1 MSKDRMVKGRRH
13 WVIVSLVLGLALTL
27 MPSWAGG
34 ANLYVDFEITTDFPS
49 RMSLTFDSAY
59 IGSYMEG
66 TLNQDGGTNT
76 INNSLYLGRY
86 FTGSGTY
93 NLSGS
98 GILSAG
104 SEYIGNSGTGIFNQT
119 GGANTVNNELIVA
132 ANQGSSGTYNLRGG
146 SLTAGAIKVNPGGT
160 FNKEGGFLDATTF
173 WQAGGIVL
181 GTLENKGNFIYDSG
195 IFNGRLLNFGSI
207 TLNAN
212 FTAENGLLND
222 SAIPLQLTPAQV
234 LTLNGLGLDNQT
246 TIKMAGSTLRGSG
259 PLVNNGILEG
269 FGTIS
274 GSNGFTNNGNLLPN
288 GGKLT
293 LSTLGANL
301 NNGKVEVA
309 ENASLELSKDVI
321 LTNNS
326 PGTLQLNLGKVE
338 GEGKLMN
345 LGILTGKGSIATNF
359 ENTGKLLVQD
369 GNINIDKAFTNSGLI
384 MMESYTASLSGGAIT
399 NQGTIAGYGLVENS
413 VVNDGLI
420 EPSGSK
426 LTIKAPVTN
435 TSSGTV
441 KVTTG
446 NQLTLEEMPLPNQG
460 NILIENGDLEI
471 NSGDLINEMVV
482 NVNGGSLKVNGGFI
496 NKNSFQLGS
505 LFVVE
510 YIVNTGIIT
519 VASNIP
525 GAVSKVNTSLLTN
538 QGIMDILT
546 KTEVTGKVENAGTLS
561 IKADT
566 QLAQEVENTGT
577 LNIEAGVSAA
587 KIANKASASLVLG
600 TIDPAAAT
608 TLVAAPVT
616 NEGLLDI
623 IGKVEF
629 ASSVENK
636 SKVSVAELADAKFT
650 ETVINEGLLDIV
662 GTAEFAKVVDNK
674 DTGTVSVAE
683 QAEAKF
689 TETVKNAGILAIE
702 GKAEFAKAVENTGE
716 LALKA
721 ETKFTGDLENTGAL
735 AIEADLTAA
744 KIANKETGSLK
755 IGQLDP
761 EAAATVVAAPVVN
774 EGSLDIIGRTRV
786 DGRVENDRTLAVKA
800 KTEVTQEVEN
810 TGTLAIEADLTAL
823 KLANAENATLV
834 LGKVDS
840 AVATEVAAPV
850 VNDGS
855 LDIVGKTKVDGKV
868 ENTRTL
874 AVKAE
879 TEVTQEVVNT
889 GALTVEADLTA
900 LKLANAENAT
910 LVLGKADPAAAT
922 TEVAAPVVNDGSL
935 DIVGKAKVTNVENA
949 GTLAIKAETEVT
961 QEVKNTGALTIEANL
976 TALKLANA
984 ENATLV
990 LGKADPAAATTVVAA
1005 PVVNDGSLDIVGK
1018 AKVTNVENA
1027 GTLAV
1032 KAETEVAQEVENTGI
1047 LAVEAN
1053 LKAAT
1058 VKNTSTGKMVL
1069 GKAEAVPAMALQTAF
1084 EITYVDSPLVVNEGS
1099 VDIVGKTQLTGKV
1112 ENAGTL
1118 AVKAE
1123 TAVAQEVE
1131 NTGALTIEADLTA
1144 LKLANAE
1151 NATLVLG
1158 KADPA
1163 AATTI
1168 VAAPVVNVGTLDVA
1182 GKVIFDKAVD
1192 NQNKVSIAQQA
1203 DTKFNETVTNEG
1215 LLDIVGKAEFAKAVD
1230 NKNTG
1235 KVSIAPL
1242 ADTKF
1247 NETVTNAGTLAI
1259 AGKAEFV
1266 KAVENTGEVSV
1277 ADNAQVAF
1285 KEAVNWNG
1293 AYCSGVG
1300 TTVHTDLNIGE
1311 NGCLMGPAGAKWEVS
1326 NDLTNQSTLPEMWDT
1341 KNCELA
1347 FVQDQVL
1354 GNDHYFSIM
1363 GADKGATTAGYD
1375 KNFAWGKVTI
1385 GEGQVVYLVDA
1396 DDVLGGALYVGE
1408 IQGLTF
1414 GSPIITNIFGEDG
1427 INIYYD
1433 PTLPGNAYLEGL
1445 TYSLNTVP
1453 GEPTSYL
1460 LPTPVPASVLLLGSG
1475 LLGLG
1480 LLGWRRKSV

>member
-922 TEVAAPVVNDGSL
+922 T
-935 DIVGKAKVTNVENA
+935 
-949 GTLAIKAETEVT
+949 
-961 QEVKNTGALTIEANL
+961 
-976 TALKLANA
+976 
-984 ENATLV
+984 
-990 LGKADPAAATTVVAA
+990 VVAA